1 MQLMEALLLIYCIVA
16 CMGMFIILPDS
27 QSKHGFMFNLLW
39 CILWPLALIG
49 LALKTFSSFWAGLPD
64 DTLKSMYEEE
74 DS

>member
-1 MQLMEALLLIYCIVA
+1 MQLAND
-16 CMGMFIILPDS
+16 ILPIYGMIAAFAMIIVLPNS
-27 QSKHGFMFNLLW
+27 RSKHEFMFNLLG
-39 CILWPLALIG
+39 CIFWLLALIG